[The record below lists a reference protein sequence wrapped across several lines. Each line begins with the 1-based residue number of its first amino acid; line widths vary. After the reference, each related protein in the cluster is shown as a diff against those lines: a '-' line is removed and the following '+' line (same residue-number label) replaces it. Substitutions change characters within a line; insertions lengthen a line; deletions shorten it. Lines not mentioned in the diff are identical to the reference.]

1 MKRVGR
7 MCCDLFVVRLLRWFF
22 CLLGHGSFHFVLCF
36 PPFLGALIIYD
47 WQGFIIFDLLPIA
60 LERERERDSDPRQI
74 WSRRLEWAV
83 ITRWLEIVDL
93 VYSKVCRNALCS
105 KFREG
110 AKSFMELQA
119 DG

>member
-1 MKRVGR
+1 M
-7 MCCDLFVVRLLRWFF
+7 
-22 CLLGHGSFHFVLCF
+22 
-36 PPFLGALIIYD
+36 
-47 WQGFIIFDLLPIA
+47 PIA
-60 LERERERDSDPRQI
+60 LERERERERERDPDSDPRQI

-93 VYSKVCRNALCS
+93 AYSKVCRNALCS
-105 KFREG
+105 EFREG

>member
-1 MKRVGR
+1 

-60 LERERERDSDPRQI
+60 LERERERFRS
-74 WSRRLEWAV
+74 S
-83 ITRWLEIVDL
+83 TDL
-93 VYSKVCRNALCS
+93 VSSSRVGCYN
-105 KFREG
+105 
-110 AKSFMELQA
+110 
-119 DG
+119 